1 MMHKLWVRIT
11 FSFLILISILL
22 IISGLFLSRMMKD
35 TYYDLKET
43 HLLQTSKL
51 VLNVIDRE
59 DLLSTPSELQEE
71 MILLADSIQS
81 RLTILDQDGN
91 VLADSEEPP
100 AEMENHSSRPEVK
113 QVLQEQA
120 ASGLSIRYSK
130 TLGFHMMYVTVPII
144 DGDETTGVIRVA
156 YSLKKI
162 DIALRKLW
170 ISISISLLAVFL
182 LTGLIGMRLAKSISK
197 PIEEM
202 IGVSARLKD
211 KDFAAR
217 VHHQPKGELGQ
228 LATSINMLA
237 SSLKNQME
245 TIQENEQQLS
255 GVLANMTSGVLL
267 VDMQGRILLANKA
280 MAQFM
285 GEDPQSF
292 TGKMHMDASRNLE
305 FSSLMAECLKTGQ
318 ELRKEITFFYPRER
332 IMDVHLAPYVRENQE
347 RKGMIAVLHDVTEV
361 RRLEKM
367 RTDFVANVSHE
378 LKTPITSVKG
388 FAETLLDG
396 AMHDEDV
403 CREFLSIIYR
413 ESERLHRLISELLYL
428 SRIEQ
433 HHIPLKLEQ
442 MNMTEAVLN
451 MANTIQKEAK
461 KKKLTLILPE
471 QMNDIWIEGEKDRIH
486 QIVLNL
492 LSNAIA
498 YTSEGGKIIVKLWE
512 EADQVKLSISD
523 TGIGIPSTELPRIFE
538 RFYRVEKA
546 RSRRSGGTGLGLAI
560 VKHLTESH
568 NGKIEVK
575 SEEGKGTTFII
586 TLPKK
591 QETHDKTSLS

>member
-1 MMHKLWVRIT
+1 
-11 FSFLILISILL
+11 
-22 IISGLFLSRMMKD
+22 
-35 TYYDLKET
+35 
-43 HLLQTSKL
+43 
-51 VLNVIDRE
+51 
-59 DLLSTPSELQEE
+59 
-71 MILLADSIQS
+71 
-81 RLTILDQDGN
+81 
-91 VLADSEEPP
+91 
-100 AEMENHSSRPEVK
+100 
-113 QVLQEQA
+113 
-120 ASGLSIRYSK
+120 
-130 TLGFHMMYVTVPII
+130 
-144 DGDETTGVIRVA
+144 
-156 YSLKKI
+156 
-162 DIALRKLW
+162 
-170 ISISISLLAVFL
+170 
-182 LTGLIGMRLAKSISK
+182 
-197 PIEEM
+197 
-202 IGVSARLKD
+202 
-211 KDFAAR
+211 
-217 VHHQPKGELGQ
+217 
-228 LATSINMLA
+228 
-237 SSLKNQME
+237 
-245 TIQENEQQLS
+245 
-255 GVLANMTSGVLL
+255 
-267 VDMQGRILLANKA
+267 
-280 MAQFM
+280 
-285 GEDPQSF
+285 
-292 TGKMHMDASRNLE
+292 
-305 FSSLMAECLKTGQ
+305 
-318 ELRKEITFFYPRER
+318 
-332 IMDVHLAPYVRENQE
+332 MDVHLAPYVRENQE
-347 RKGMIAVLHDVTEV
+347 RKGLIAVLHDVTEV

-451 MANTIQKEAK
+451 IANTIQKEAK
-461 KKKLTLILPE
+461 KKKLALILPE
-471 QMNDIWIEGEKDRIH
+471 QINDIWIEGEKDRIH

>member
-1 MMHKLWVRIT
+1 MIHKLWVRIT
-11 FSFLILISILL
+11 FSFLLLISVLL
-22 IISGLFLSRMMKD
+22 VLSGLFLSRMMKD

-51 VLNVIDRE
+51 VVNVIERE
-59 DLLSTPSELQEE
+59 DLLSTPPELQEE
-71 MILLADSIQS
+71 MDLLAESIQS
-81 RLTILDQDGN
+81 RLTVLDQAGN
-91 VLADSEEPP
+91 VLADSEDSP
-100 AEMENHSSRPEVK
+100 AEMDNHLNRPEVK
-113 QVLQEQA
+113 QVLQDQA

-130 TLGFHMMYVTVPII
+130 TLGFHMMYVTVPMME
-144 DGDETTGVIRVA
+144 GDETVGAIRVA
-156 YSLKKI
+156 YSLQKI
-162 DIALRKLW
+162 DLALRKLW
-170 ISISISLLAVFL
+170 ISISISLLTVFL
-182 LTGLIGMRLAKSISK
+182 LTGLIGTRLAKSISK

-202 IGVSARLKD
+202 ISVSARLKE
-211 KDFAAR
+211 KDFSAR
-217 VHHQPKGELGQ
+217 VHHQPRGELGQ
-228 LATSINMLA
+228 LATSINTLA

-285 GEDPQSF
+285 GEDPQAF
-292 TGKMHMDASRNLE
+292 PGKMHMDASRNLE
-305 FSSLMAECLKTGQ
+305 FSSLMEECLKTGQ
-318 ELRKEITFFYPRER
+318 ELRKEITFYYPRER
-332 IMDVHLAPYVRENQE
+332 IMDVHLAPYVRENQV

-361 RRLEKM
+361 RRLENM
-367 RTDFVANVSHE
+367 RRDFVANVSHE

-403 CREFLSIIYR
+403 CREFLSIIYQ

-442 MNMTEAVLN
+442 MNMTEAVWN
-451 MANTIQKEAK
+451 MVNTIQKEAK
-461 KKKLTLILPE
+461 KKKLTLVLPE
-471 QMNDIWIEGEKDRIH
+471 QRHDIWMEGEKDRVH

-498 YTSEGGKIIVKLWE
+498 YTPEEGKIVVELWE

-523 TGIGIPSTELPRIFE
+523 TGIGIPASELPRIFE

-568 NGKIEVK
+568 HGKIEVQ

-586 TLPKK
+586 TLPKTH
-591 QETHDKTSLS
+591 ENHDKPSLS